1 MMVVVTMTR
10 CPAKIRGDL
19 TKWLLEIDT
28 GVYVGSVLYVGS
40 VSARVRDDLWERIT
54 DTIGSGRA
62 TMAFSTNGEQKYD
75 FYVWNPEWEPV
86 DFDGIKLI
94 RRKLSTRHEV
104 RSPVARTSG
113 SKPSEM
119 TGMNPTR
126 GLFDNTEDHPDY
138 TVIDLETTGLNK
150 SEDEIVEIAALR
162 VRNGVEE
169 KSFQRLIQISRS
181 LPPVAKELT
190 HLSDEDLKERGV
202 NLEHAL
208 CEFKI
213 FVGNDLLV
221 GYNIQFDL
229 DFLNEEAHGTCQKE
243 AEARRSGVSLSRVA
257 DDLNIHYDIR
267 HRAAPDCSLT
277 YKVFEKLKKMGRDEF
292 MGVIRTASSRLPSC

>member
-28 GVYVGSVLYVGS
+28 GVYVGSV
-40 VSARVRDDLWERIT
+40 SARVRDGLWERIT

-104 RSPVARTSG
+104 RSPAARTSG
-113 SKPSEM
+113 SKPSET

-229 DFLNEEAHGTCQKE
+229 DFLNEEAMRCGFARIENPTTDAMALARKKLK
-243 AEARRSGVSLSRVA
+243 RRSGVSLSRVA

-292 MGVIRTASSRLPSC
+292 TDP

>member
-10 CPAKIRGDL
+10 CPAKSRGDL

-28 GVYVGSVLYVGS
+28 GVYVGSV
-40 VSARVRDDLWERIT
+40 SARVRDGLWERIT

-113 SKPSEM
+113 SKPSET

-150 SEDEIVEIAALR
+150 SENEIVEIAALR

-181 LPPVAKELT
+181 LPPLAKELT

-229 DFLNEEAHGTCQKE
+229 DFLNEEAMRCGF
-243 AEARRSGVSLSRVA
+243 ARIENPTTDAMALARKKPKRA
-257 DDLNIHYDIR
+257 D
-267 HRAAPDCSLT
+267 P
-277 YKVFEKLKKMGRDEF
+277 E
-292 MGVIRTASSRLPSC
+292 